1 MKKIGVA
8 SGKGGV
14 GKTTIAVSLALS
26 FASYGSGL
34 VDADI
39 TGSNIPDVLGYS
51 DLRVEDDRIIP
62 AEANGVK
69 YVSIGQ
75 IASRD
80 LPVMWSGKDLVAAA
94 KQLIQKTDWGSTN
107 YLFIDLPPGS
117 DEINQKLFPLLDYVV
132 FVTIP
137 SSLSESKVKRMI
149 EMARETQTPI
159 LGLIKNFTYFECN
172 GQKVKVF
179 PDDGDYG
186 LPVLLDL
193 PISPE
198 IASKKIINIDAK
210 IFLDAM
216 KQPVLLEKKDNP
228 LRGLAKALLRLSGD
242 RRWAYIK
249 S

>member
-1 MKKIGVA
+1 MKKIGIA

-14 GKTTIAVSLALS
+14 GKTTIAISLALS
-26 FASYGSGL
+26 FTSYGSGL

-39 TGSNIPDVLGYS
+39 TGSNVPDVLGYS
-51 DLRVEDDRIIP
+51 ELKVKDDRILP
-62 AEANGVK
+62 AEVNGVK

-94 KQLIQKTDWGSTN
+94 KQLIEKTDWGNVN
-107 YLFIDLPPGS
+107 YLFVDLPPGS

-132 FVTIP
+132 FVKIP
-137 SSLSESKVKRMI
+137 SSLSESKVRRMI

-159 LGLIKNFTYFECN
+159 LGLVKNFTYFECN
-172 GQKVKVF
+172 GEKVKVF

-198 IASKKIINIDAK
+198 VAKKKIINVDPQ
-210 IFLDAM
+210 IFLKAM
-216 KQPVLLEKKDNP
+216 EHPVLLQKRDNP
-228 LRGLAKALLRLSGD
+228 LRGLAKTLLKAMSNGN
-242 RRWAYIK
+242 I
-249 S
+249 